1 MNEDDVCLAECATM
15 HTIFRDERYV
25 LKLILTKANLNTI
38 FDTINLVNG
47 SRRVNMIPPNKT
59 KFHIN
64 DTLYSNKSKNKNKKL
79 PSFKNIHRNEYYIK
93 TIKVDNIEYY
103 YTTSFIYSK

>member
-1 MNEDDVCLAECATM
+1 MLLYLKMNEDDVCLAECATM

-38 FDTINLVNG
+38 FDIINLVNDSG
-47 SRRVNMIPPNKT
+47 RVNMIPSNKT

-64 DTLYSNKSKNKNKKL
+64 DTLYYNK
-79 PSFKNIHRNEYYIK
+79 
-93 TIKVDNIEYY
+93 
-103 YTTSFIYSK
+103 

>member
-15 HTIFRDERYV
+15 HTIFQDERYV

-47 SRRVNMIPPNKT
+47 SGRVNMIPPNKT

-64 DTLYSNKSKNKNKKL
+64 DTLCLNKSKKK
-79 PSFKNIHRNEYYIK
+79 I
-93 TIKVDNIEYY
+93 V
-103 YTTSFIYSK
+103 